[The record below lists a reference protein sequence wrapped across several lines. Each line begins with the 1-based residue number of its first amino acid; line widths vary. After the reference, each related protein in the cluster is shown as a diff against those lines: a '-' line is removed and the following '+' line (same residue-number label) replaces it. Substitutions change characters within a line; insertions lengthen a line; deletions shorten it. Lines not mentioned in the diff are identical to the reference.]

1 MDITSTKHK
10 LANLASSMEDVK
22 SCWGTQWS
30 QELEGAY
37 QKESEKTQDPYFK
50 KGHLPPEFCHLSHLP
65 SITSEWV
72 VSREPKHGRRL
83 QVHSATLSPTTRRK
97 EGRHLSPLKSRS
109 LAQNRPYSIDDCDD
123 DQWTQGVSIK
133 AVPISTLTLHNIRS
147 YEVKIKR

>member
-30 QELEGAY
+30 QEVEGAY
-37 QKESEKTQDPYFK
+37 KKESEKMQDPYFK
-50 KGHLPPEFCHLSHLP
+50 KGHLPPEFCHLSHPP
-65 SITSEWV
+65 SLHHFGVGSEQGAKTW
-72 VSREPKHGRRL
+72 PPATGTFC
-83 QVHSATLSPTTRRK
+83 HSLSPTRRE

-133 AVPISTLTLHNIRS
+133 AVPILTLTLQNIRS
-147 YEVKIKR
+147 YDSRA